1 MKETWQQ
8 LIKNRMK
15 ESNETQ
21 ESISEKLNVSQ
32 GSIAHWLSGRR
43 KPDTAIISSLMK
55 AVGVDSIILK
65 SDGSASTCSAPVKK
79 ENDYFTVDVLDIYA
93 SAGMGTVNMD
103 VVEVVRSIQYNNE
116 QATNLF
122 GGRSQNH
129 LKIINIKGDSM
140 QGVFESG
147 DLAFIDTSVKNF
159 EGDGIYVF
167 VYDRCL
173 FVKRLQMT
181 RENLLVISE
190 NKSYKVW
197 KIPKSELDQVF
208 IQGKVLLS
216 QSMELRKHG

>member
-1 MKETWQQ
+1 MKKTWQEIIKLKMKENQ
-8 LIKNRMK
+8 
-15 ESNETQ
+15 ETQ

-43 KPDTAIISSLMK
+43 KPDTDIISSLMK
-55 AVGVDSIILK
+55 AVGIDSFILN
-65 SDGSASTCSAPVKK
+65 SDGSASYNDVRAKK
-79 ENDYFTVDVLDIYA
+79 TSQYFTIDVLDIYA
-93 SAGMGTVNMD
+93 SAGQGVINMD
-103 VVEVVRSIQYNNE
+103 VIEVVRSIEYNNE
-116 QATNLF
+116 QAKTLF
-122 GGRSQNH
+122 CGRNQNN

-147 DLAFIDTSVKNF
+147 DLAFVDISVKNF

-167 VYDRCL
+167 VYDQCL

-181 RENLLVISE
+181 RGNLLVISE

-197 KIPKSELDQVF
+197 KIPKSEFNQIY
-208 IQGKVLLS
+208 IQGKILLS